1 MKKKTFLKIAL
12 TFFLYIALHLSLQA
26 QTQTHKYLIISGK
39 IISETEFIEPGEIQ
53 IIKKDKPAVSS
64 PIPAHGRFRLEL
76 DYNTEYQLTFT
87 QVGRMP
93 KTILVNTEIPEEV
106 YLRKTNFPNF
116 LMGVKLLTDNHD
128 VSDVYY
134 SENHKQQIT
143 YSSQNDC
150 FVKVPTIFNVE
161 YVDKVNQ
168 QQASAIESQENKSKL
183 KIYQA
188 F

>member
-1 MKKKTFLKIAL
+1 MKKKNFLKSAL
-12 TFFLYIALHLSLQA
+12 AFFLYIVLHLSTQA
-26 QTQTHKYLIISGK
+26 QTQIHKYFIISGK
-39 IISETEFIEPGEIQ
+39 IISETEFIEPGEIR
-53 IIKKDKPAVSS
+53 IIKKDLPAVFTS
-64 PIPAHGRFRLEL
+64 IPSHGRFRLEL
-76 DYNTEYQLTFT
+76 DYNTEYQLIFT
-87 QVGRMP
+87 QVGRMS

-106 YLRKTNFPNF
+106 YLRKTNFPHF
-116 LMGVKLLTDNHD
+116 LMGVKLLTDKQD
-128 VSDVYY
+128 VSDIYY
-134 SENHKQQIT
+134 SEDHKQRIT

-183 KIYQA
+183 KIYQV